1 LANLVDDDPLVGEYA
16 KGQQT
21 KHLMKPLST
30 YKLEKQFRWDDTDLM
45 SDNDTNKMDNVR
57 GLFGWLDLFQLA
69 DSALPVGSQSHS
81 FGLETLIADG
91 TLTAGSLASFLPD
104 YLHEVGAMEAAFWRR
119 AYALGAGWNNA
130 ERGDAVFL
138 SWLALNRRLS
148 ALRPA
153 RESRAASGALGRRF
167 LALAADMTQVS
178 DLTDALQA
186 TRTHGIECHHVAA
199 FGLTSGL
206 LALEQE
212 AALLAYFHQ
221 AVVGLLAACQK
232 LLPIGQSELVR
243 LRWRLKQTVAEVVTA
258 SATVDWRTTPP
269 CCTPSLDVA
278 SMRHP
283 GLAVRLFIS

>member
-1 LANLVDDDPLVGEYA
+1 MNADLISSNEIDDA
-16 KGQQT
+16 
-21 KHLMKPLST
+21 HS
-30 YKLEKQFRWDDTDLM
+30 
-45 SDNDTNKMDNVR
+45 
-57 GLFGWLDLFQLA
+57 LFGWLDLFQLA

-91 TLTAGSLASFLPD
+91 TLSAGSLANFLPD
-104 YLHEVGAMEAAFWRR
+104 YLHEVGAMEAAFWRG
-119 AYALGAGWNNA
+119 AYALGAGQGGAGWNSA
-130 ERGDAVFL
+130 ERGDAVIL
-138 SWLALNRRLS
+138 PWLALNRRLS

-167 LALAADMTQVS
+167 LALAADMTQIS
-178 DLTDALQA
+178 GLTDALQA

-243 LRWRLKQTVAEVVTA
+243 LRWRLKQTLAEVVTA
-258 SATVDWRTTPP
+258 SATMDWRTTPP

-283 GLAVRLFIS
+283 GLTVRLFIS

>member
-1 LANLVDDDPLVGEYA
+1 
-16 KGQQT
+16 
-21 KHLMKPLST
+21 
-30 YKLEKQFRWDDTDLM
+30 M
-45 SDNDTNKMDNVR
+45 SDLIHDGLISANESNDPHR
-57 GLFGWLDLFQLA
+57 LFGWLDLFQLA

-104 YLHEVGAMEAAFWRR
+104 YLHEVGAMEAAFWRG
-119 AYALGAGWNNA
+119 AYALGAEWDHA
-130 ERGDAVFL
+130 ATPQ
-138 SWLALNRRLS
+138 WLGLNRRLS

-167 LALAADMTQVS
+167 LALAADMTQLPC
-178 DLTDALQA
+178 LTDALQA
-186 TRTHGIECHHVAA
+186 TRTIGIECHHVAA
-199 FGLTSGL
+199 FGLTSGV
-206 LALEQE
+206 LALGQE

-243 LRWRLKQTVAEVVTA
+243 LRWRLKQTLAEVVNH
-258 SATVDWRTTPP
+258 SVNVDWRTTTP

-283 GLAVRLFIS
+283 GLTVRLFIS